1 MSVSDILSP
10 KIFVRQHLFL
20 QAHFCHIPGDHTIG
34 LNCLSDSQVLPL
46 LFAMDTDTLLT
57 CGRASSRLLRLV
69 RDREVWRHLLR
80 ETDELTKERRV
91 DLVEFGSSKIPE
103 MMAEVLKE
111 TALRMSRLSID
122 PQKMKNGRVKIMLSI
137 QGWGSP
143 SVYQVYGDHLE
154 ELVQVANTVG
164 STFTI
169 LEVEHG
175 RGVLPFAL
183 WKQIAAH
190 VKRQGETL
198 DKLDFGF
205 LIFIDGDHDL
215 GNDGIDNVLLYLV
228 KMSKWWRVEEL
239 QMMCNREN
247 CWATLASNST
257 AGRIDIVH
265 VYAPRWFVGA
275 KREDVRKVWEI
286 SSVMRM
292 IFPPGYGYEVER
304 VEVGKDLHG
313 DPEANWQKL
322 VEIAG
327 LAKS

>member
-1 MSVSDILSP
+1 
-10 KIFVRQHLFL
+10 
-20 QAHFCHIPGDHTIG
+20 
-34 LNCLSDSQVLPL
+34 
-46 LFAMDTDTLLT
+46 
-57 CGRASSRLLRLV
+57 
-69 RDREVWRHLLR
+69 
-80 ETDELTKERRV
+80 
-91 DLVEFGSSKIPE
+91 

-122 PQKMKNGRVKIMLSI
+122 PQKMKNGNVKIMLSI

-175 RGVLPFAL
+175 RGVLRFAL

-198 DKLDFGF
+198 NKLDFGF
-205 LIFIDGDHDL
+205 LIFIDS
-215 GNDGIDNVLLYLV
+215 GIDNVFLYLA

-239 QMMCNREN
+239 QMICNREN
-247 CWATLASNST
+247 CWATLASNAT

-265 VYAPRWFVGA
+265 VYAPRWFEDA

-286 SSVMRM
+286 SPSWVW
-292 IFPPGYGYEVER
+292 V
-304 VEVGKDLHG
+304 
-313 DPEANWQKL
+313 
-322 VEIAG
+322 
-327 LAKS
+327 